1 MHACWHTVKRQ
12 SLKGGIN
19 KKVKNHTKMKKF
31 KIWVFLLMFKEI
43 KGNHKKQAQ
52 KEKIMTN
59 TETDL
64 EKN

>member
-1 MHACWHTVKRQ
+1 
-12 SLKGGIN
+12 
-19 KKVKNHTKMKKF
+19 
-31 KIWVFLLMFKEI
+31 MFKEI

-64 EKN
+64 EKINPLETKI

>member
-1 MHACWHTVKRQ
+1 
-12 SLKGGIN
+12 
-19 KKVKNHTKMKKF
+19 
-31 KIWVFLLMFKEI
+31 MFKEI